1 MGTTVN
7 VEHVDRVSDDL
18 AELADQLYRKE
29 QSSRG
34 VAAHALEQADR
45 RSVEGSLIDWLKNPC
60 SDLDLCWALLRE
72 MRERVP
78 S

>member
-29 QSSRG
+29 HSSRG

-45 RSVEGSLIDWLKNPC
+45 RSVEEESLVDFAVKKEN
-60 SDLDLCWALLRE
+60 R
-72 MRERVP
+72 RG
-78 S
+78 